1 MSEMQDIKKQIGE
14 YFAELKA
21 ANDEFQAELQAHGTA
36 RQETAEKVSRI
47 EAALAK
53 SEERHDALQAS
64 TDKVYAALDQ
74 MAIGGGQRGEA
85 AEKQAAAARQFFA
98 RYNAPSEKIKPL
110 NVISGD
116 FGQEHVDAYASYAE
130 SWIKLLR
137 ANGRLSNLTPDI
149 QNNLRVGLDNQ
160 GGFLVPVEMETI
172 VRQRLFD
179 TSPMRQIAQVQEI
192 GSDKWEA
199 PYMSDDAVSGGWV
212 GEMDT
217 RDETATPD
225 LGMMTIEVF
234 EQYAMPKA
242 SQQSLDDPI
251 LDLGNWI
258 MRVTGNK
265 MIRTE
270 NAAYVTGDGSKK
282 PRGFVDY
289 GAVSVL
295 TTDAAGRDWGKLQYV
310 PIGAAGAFPTLTSGA
325 ADATALIDMIAA
337 LNQGY
342 HAGATWAMS
351 RRTAAVVR
359 KLRDADGRY
368 LVDFNGGAGLEGSAA
383 LFTLHGYPIAQLDD
397 MPVVASDSFS
407 IAFGNFGDGYM
418 IVDRLGMRT
427 IVDNITTKGQVK
439 FYMTKRTGGD
449 VQNFDAIKLAKFA
462 ST

>member
-1 MSEMQDIKKQIGE
+1 MSEMQDIKKQLGDN
-14 YFAELKA
+14 FAELKTAIDERDADIKAFGEARKETDAKIARIDA
-21 ANDEFQAELQAHGTA
+21 AISAG
-36 RQETAEKVSRI
+36 
-47 EAALAK
+47 
-53 SEERHDALQAS
+53 EERYAELQAS
-64 TDKVYAALDQ
+64 TDKIFAALDQ
-74 MAIGGGQRGEA
+74 LSIGGGKRGES
-85 AEKQAAAARQFFA
+85 AEKQAIAAREFFA
-98 RYNAPSEKIKPL
+98 RYTAPSEKIKPL
-110 NVISGD
+110 NVIPGD
-116 FGQEHVDAYASYAE
+116 FGQEHVDAYASYAS

-137 ANGRLSNLTPDI
+137 ANGKMSNLTPDI

-172 VRQRLFD
+172 VRERLFD

-217 RDETATPD
+217 RPETGTPD
-225 LGMMTIEVF
+225 LGMMTIEAF

-242 SQQSLDDPI
+242 SQRALDDPI

-289 GAVSVL
+289 GTESVT
-295 TTDAAGRDWGKLQYV
+295 TTDAAGRDWGKLQY
-310 PIGAAGAFPTLTSGA
+310 IASGGAGVFPTSSGKD
-325 ADATALIDMIAA
+325 DATALIDMIAE
-337 LNQGY
+337 LHEGY

-351 RRTAAVVR
+351 RRTAAAVR

-368 LVDFNGGAGLEGSAA
+368 LVDFEGANSLAGNAA
-383 LFTLHGYPIAQLDD
+383 LFSLHGYPIAQLDD
-397 MPVVASDSFS
+397 MPVIASDSFS
-407 IAFGNFGDGYM
+407 IAFGNFMEGYM

-449 VQNFDAIKLAKFA
+449 VQNFDAIKLMKFA
-462 ST
+462 TS

>member
-1 MSEMQDIKKQIGE
+1 MSEMQDIKKQLGDN
-14 YFAELKA
+14 FAELKA
-21 ANDEFQAELQAHGTA
+21 AIDERDADIKAFGEA
-36 RQETAEKVSRI
+36 RKETDEKIGRI
-47 EAALAK
+47 DAAISAG
-53 SEERHDALQAS
+53 EERYAELQAS
-64 TDKVYAALDQ
+64 TDKIFAALDQ
-74 MAIGGGQRGEA
+74 MAIGGGKRGEA

-98 RYNAPSEKIKPL
+98 RYEAPSEKIKPE
-110 NVISGD
+110 NVIPGD
-116 FGQEHVDAYASYAE
+116 FGQGHIDAYAKYAE
-130 SWIKLLR
+130 SWITLLR
-137 ANGRLSNLTPDI
+137 KNGNFANLTPDI
-149 QNNLRVGLDNQ
+149 QANLRVGLDNQ
-160 GGFLVPVEMETI
+160 GGFLVPVEMEAI

-217 RDETATPD
+217 RPETGTQD
-225 LGMMTIEVF
+225 LGMMTIEAF

-242 SQQSLDDPI
+242 SQRALDDMI

-270 NAAYVTGDGSKK
+270 NAAYVTGNGSKK

-289 GAVSVL
+289 GTDSVT
-295 TTDAAGRDWGKLQYV
+295 TTDADGRDWGKLQYV

-351 RRTAAVVR
+351 RLTAAVVR

-407 IAFGNFGDGYM
+407 IAFGNFGEGYM

-462 ST
+462 TS